1 VSGGMMKKKISVF
14 LLIVLITSL
23 MIGIGKDEVYGD
35 IEIRNIEVL
44 PNVVDSVA
52 QYNIYIVL
60 HKDVNRGENLYIKF
74 PSNYILPQSINK
86 EFVEV
91 AGYKPSSISIT
102 GNTVVLTLSEPIL
115 QNQGAGTGGILV
127 TFSSS
132 AGIKN
137 PSSPDIYSI
146 EVWSTAEPDHSIYYF
161 YIGTQSQGST
171 IKEISVILSDNGAG
185 KVSQYDI
192 VFTVSSSGAL
202 LPGDYVDF
210 FFPKGT
216 VLPSTPDPSEVLL
229 NIANCSTV
237 SVQERRVRVYV
248 PEGRYIAPGARVNI
262 IFLKEFGIVNP
273 ELTGNFAIQ
282 IATSKDTG
290 LVTSNFY
297 TLYGT
302 SITSLSASVFPSSQ
316 KMSAEYTFQ
325 FKTSKVTGKLSHGTS
340 KINIKFAAAFV
351 MPQFV
356 KPGAITIN
364 GVPCTNV
371 NISDNTLVLFT
382 PVDILDDTL
391 VAIVVKK
398 DFGIVN
404 PETIGSYEVFVN
416 TSADAIY
423 VSTNLSI
430 TPSTISQPQV
440 TLSNTSAGQVS
451 AYTISF
457 STGISG
463 NLVPGID
470 RINVVLPV
478 GTTIPSIIAN
488 SSILVNEV
496 PTTLVEISGT
506 TLTITIP
513 IEIKANSVVKLS
525 ILESAG
531 LRNPVQSG
539 DYKLYIFTTK
549 EQTSIASNAFSIQNV
564 PQTTIKI
571 NPINPDG
578 QSGFYKTKPTIILS
592 SVSATDL
599 NPTIYYYF
607 DNNSPAVYSG
617 AITIPE
623 GIHTLY
629 YYAVDKEGH
638 KEEARFLQ
646 IKVDTLPPVI
656 AIISPQDNS
665 VLSNKIV
672 TIKGYVDP
680 GSTILVDRKSVVVD
694 GMGNFETSIEIGTSP
709 QTVNIVA
716 TDIAGNTYQKT
727 MTFYLDL
734 NPPPLAITK
743 PIMFQQINKLP
754 LLVEGTSEKGA
765 KVTVNGIT
773 AQVKDDGSFSFS
785 LADLPEGEV
794 SNIEIVAT
802 DPAGNSAKKIVSVKY
817 SKTTVIKLQVGNK
830 VALINDTTYTLEATP
845 TIVNGRT
852 VVPLRFIGEAFGAT
866 FDYDSIFKIVNIN
879 FNGQEIKMQI
889 GMKTAF
895 VNGKATSLDVAP
907 YIVNGRTL
915 VPIRFISEVFGSYV
929 TWDGTTK
936 TVTIIYPK

>member
-1 VSGGMMKKKISVF
+1 MLGGMMKKIISIFILIALVMSMFAGFKIERVF
-14 LLIVLITSL
+14 
-23 MIGIGKDEVYGD
+23 GD
-35 IEIRNIEVL
+35 VEIRNIEVL
-44 PNVVDSVA
+44 PNTVDSVA

-74 PSNYILPQSINK
+74 PSNYVLPQSINR
-86 EFVEV
+86 EFVEI

-102 GNTVVLTLSEPIL
+102 GNTFVLTLSEPIL

-146 EVWSTAEPDHSIYYF
+146 EVWSTTEPNHSIYYF

-185 KVSQYDI
+185 KTSQYDI

-202 LPGDYVDF
+202 LPGDYIDF

-216 VLPSTPDPSEVLL
+216 VLPSTPDPSKVLL

-290 LVTSNFY
+290 LATSNFY

-302 SITSLSASVFPSSQ
+302 SITSLSASVVPSSQ
-316 KMSAEYTFQ
+316 KMNAEYTFQ
-325 FKTSKVTGKLSHGTS
+325 FRTSKVTGKLFHDTS
-340 KINIKFAAAFV
+340 KINIEFAAAFV

-356 KPGAITIN
+356 KPGAITVN
-364 GVPCTNV
+364 GTSCTNV
-371 NISDNTLVLFT
+371 TLSGNTITLFS
-382 PVDILDDTL
+382 PIDILDDTL
-391 VAIVVKK
+391 VTIIIKK
-398 DFGIVN
+398 EFGIVN
-404 PETIGSYEVFVN
+404 PDSVGTYEVFVN
-416 TSADAIY
+416 TSSDAVY
-423 VSTNLSI
+423 VSTNISI
-430 TPSTISQPQV
+430 TPSTISEPQV
-440 TLSNTSAGQVS
+440 ALSNTSAGQIS
-451 AYTISF
+451 SYTISF
-457 STGISG
+457 STGVSG
-463 NLVPGID
+463 NLLPGID

-478 GTTIPSIIAN
+478 GTTIPPIIAN
-488 SSILVNEV
+488 SSILVNGI

-506 TLTITIP
+506 TLTITTP
-513 IEIKANSVVKLS
+513 IEIKANSTVNLL

-531 LRNPVQSG
+531 LRNPVQAG

-549 EQTSIASNAFSIQNV
+549 EQTSIESNAYSIRNV
-564 PQTTIKI
+564 PQTTLLIS
-571 NPINPDG
+571 PAAPDG
-578 QSGFYKTKPTIILS
+578 QNGFYKTKPTITLS
-592 SVSATDL
+592 STSAVDP

-607 DNNSPAVYSG
+607 DNNSPAVFS
-617 AITIPE
+617 ASILAPE
-623 GIHTLY
+623 GVHTFY

-638 KEEARFLQ
+638 REEIRSLQ
-646 IKVDTLPPVI
+646 VKVDTLPPVI

-665 VLSNKIV
+665 VLSSKVV

-680 GSTILVDRKSVVVD
+680 GSIILVDGKSAPVD
-694 GMGNFETSIEIGTSP
+694 GTGNFETNIEINTNP
-709 QTVNIVA
+709 QTINIAA
-716 TDIAGNTYQKT
+716 TDIAGNTAQKT
-727 MTFYLDL
+727 LTLYLDL
-734 NPPPLAITK
+734 TPPPLSVTK

-754 LLVEGTSEKGA
+754 LLVEGKTEKGA
-765 KVTVNGIT
+765 KVTVNGSNT
-773 AQVKDDGSFSFS
+773 EVKDDGSFSFS
-785 LADLPEGEV
+785 LEDLPESEV
-794 SNIEIVAT
+794 YNIEVIAT
-802 DPAGNSAKKIVSVKY
+802 DSAGNSTKKIVSVKY

-830 VALINDTTYTLEATP
+830 TALINDTTYTLEASP

-852 VVPLRFIGEAFGAT
+852 MVPLRFVGEAFGAT
-866 FDYDSIFKIVNIN
+866 FEYDAIFKIIDIN
-879 FNGQEIKMQI
+879 FGEQEIKMQI
-889 GMKTAF
+889 GRKVAF
-895 VNGKATSLDVAP
+895 VNGKEMSLDVAP

-915 VPIRFISEVFGSYV
+915 VPIRFISEVFGSSV